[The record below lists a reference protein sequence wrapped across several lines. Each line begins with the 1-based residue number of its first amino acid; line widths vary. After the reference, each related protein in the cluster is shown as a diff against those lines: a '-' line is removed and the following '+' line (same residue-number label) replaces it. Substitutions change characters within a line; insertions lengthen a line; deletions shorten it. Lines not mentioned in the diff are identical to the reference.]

1 MDFKDEL
8 QQFAAR
14 LSSIKDSIQTEE
26 ATKMSMIAPFFN
38 LLGYDIFNPKEFCPE
53 FTADV
58 GIKKGEKVDF
68 AILMDGNPVILIE
81 AKVINKKLEKHDSQL
96 FRYFSTTSA
105 KFAILTNGVIYKFY
119 TDLAETNKMDK
130 DPFYEFNIFNL
141 SEQDIVEIQKF
152 RKDEFDI
159 EKLTDNASILKST
172 YYFRQELQSNINSPS
187 DEFVKLFLKD
197 FYKGPKTQNVIDRY
211 RPILKKSINDYIDE
225 LVKKKM
231 TSIVNES
238 GYVVTSSDTAQ
249 PAPTDLELDILFIV
263 KNMLNDLVEMN
274 DITYKVTESYFAI
287 LYKNNV
293 RKWIVRVISNDSQI
307 TLIIPNENKKELKFK
322 ISTVDDINL
331 YNKEITDVIKRYLS
345 PVDNTEYIYTK
356 WGKYIKPNPYKVTL
370 TRPYPPVNDWCF

>member
-130 DPFYEFNIFNL
+130 DL
-141 SEQDIVEIQKF
+141 LWIQ
-152 RKDEFDI
+152 
-159 EKLTDNASILKST
+159 
-172 YYFRQELQSNINSPS
+172 
-187 DEFVKLFLKD
+187 
-197 FYKGPKTQNVIDRY
+197 
-211 RPILKKSINDYIDE
+211 
-225 LVKKKM
+225 
-231 TSIVNES
+231 
-238 GYVVTSSDTAQ
+238 
-249 PAPTDLELDILFIV
+249 
-263 KNMLNDLVEMN
+263 
-274 DITYKVTESYFAI
+274 
-287 LYKNNV
+287 
-293 RKWIVRVISNDSQI
+293 
-307 TLIIPNENKKELKFK
+307 
-322 ISTVDDINL
+322 
-331 YNKEITDVIKRYLS
+331 YL
-345 PVDNTEYIYTK
+345 
-356 WGKYIKPNPYKVTL
+356 
-370 TRPYPPVNDWCF
+370 

>member
-1 MDFKDEL
+1 M
-8 QQFAAR
+8 
-14 LSSIKDSIQTEE
+14 
-26 ATKMSMIAPFFN
+26 
-38 LLGYDIFNPKEFCPE
+38 
-53 FTADV
+53 
-58 GIKKGEKVDF
+58 
-68 AILMDGNPVILIE
+68 
-81 AKVINKKLEKHDSQL
+81 
-96 FRYFSTTSA
+96 
-105 KFAILTNGVIYKFY
+105 
-119 TDLAETNKMDK
+119 
-130 DPFYEFNIFNL
+130 
-141 SEQDIVEIQKF
+141 
-152 RKDEFDI
+152 
-159 EKLTDNASILKST
+159 
-172 YYFRQELQSNINSPS
+172 
-187 DEFVKLFLKD
+187 KD

-370 TRPYPPVNDWCF
+370 TRPYPPVND